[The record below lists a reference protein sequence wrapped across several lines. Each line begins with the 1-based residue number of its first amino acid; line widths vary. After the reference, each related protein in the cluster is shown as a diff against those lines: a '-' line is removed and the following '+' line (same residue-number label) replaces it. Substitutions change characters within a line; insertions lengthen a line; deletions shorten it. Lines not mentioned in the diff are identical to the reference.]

1 MSQGGYAE
9 IVGFVARE
17 PSLKQINGGPWVANL
32 RVGATTRFLD
42 KGTGEWRESDT
53 SYFTVIC
60 WRKLAHNADLSLRKG
75 DPVLVRGRL
84 RTRSFTDKQGRLR
97 AEVEIVADHIG
108 HDLSR
113 GTARYTRRE
122 RPRDQVDGEL
132 TDAPLSLVTATRK
145 ILVTTGCWRARERSR
160 SAGPERAGP
169 STRMRSIA
177 SPGGC
182 LMTGPWRGNSPT
194 RSWRPRCRS
203 RARRASRTSGAAET
217 VISLGFRAS
226 RPDNAAHRVHSPS
239 YYHEV
244 RTERMRLT
252 A

>member
-113 GTARYTRRE
+113 GTARYTRPE

-132 TDAPLSLVTATRK
+132 TDAPLSDAFPGDSDQEDPGDDGVLAGEGTQPFGGPGAGGSIDEDAVDSFARGMSDDGA
-145 ILVTTGCWRARERSR
+145 VAREL
-160 SAGPERAGP
+160 ADPELEAP
-169 STRMRSIA
+169 L
-177 SPGGC
+177 P
-182 LMTGPWRGNSPT
+182 
-194 RSWRPRCRS
+194 
-203 RARRASRTSGAAET
+203 
-217 VISLGFRAS
+217 F
-226 RPDNAAHRVHSPS
+226 
-239 YYHEV
+239 
-244 RTERMRLT
+244 
-252 A
+252 